1 MASISKRGKTYR
13 ITVSNGRAADGTQIR
28 ETATFVPDPT
38 KTEHQ
43 NKKALEKFAYEFEE
57 RVRNGK
63 YLKGEKMT
71 YKEYSSIWRKEYV
84 SKQLSVTTY
93 ERYEGAFKR
102 TINPAIGHLKLAQI
116 TPLHLQYLYRDMG
129 EKGYEQNGKHKTVVR
144 QIKRCSERHIKYC
157 CLRSI
162 AGESGR
168 LFLVDS
174 ARFLLPKHH
183 HAKYMVVQS

>member
-1 MASISKRGKTYR
+1 MMGMI
-13 ITVSNGRAADGTQIR
+13 Q
-28 ETATFVPDPT
+28 
-38 KTEHQ
+38 
-43 NKKALEKFAYEFEE
+43 
-57 RVRNGK
+57 RNGAIACFIGG
-63 YLKGEKMT
+63 LRKG
-71 YKEYSSIWRKEYV
+71 SLRNW
-84 SKQLSVTTY
+84 SVGLEIRHEQKDSVY
-93 ERYEGAFKR
+93 DD
-102 TINPAIGHLKLAQI
+102 PAHGLCI
-116 TPLHLQYLYRDMG
+116 
-129 EKGYEQNGKHKTVVR
+129 VVR